1 LIIFLFWKQ
10 CHDCGQLVPI
20 HEAKKESMLQDLVET
35 ADNPFEQ
42 GKSIVGLGNKG
53 TKNKYQKIRER
64 LQERIENE
72 PKLDIKEEIRKG
84 NIDKIIDDSRILYT

>member
-1 LIIFLFWKQ
+1 MIIFLFWKQ

-20 HEAKKESMLQDLVET
+20 YEAKKESMLQDFVET
-35 ADNPFEQ
+35 VDNPFEQ
-42 GKSIVGLGNKG
+42 GKSIVDLGNKG

-84 NIDKIIDDSRILYT
+84 NIDKIIDNSRILYT